1 MQGQAGD
8 FPGGQHAALEGL
20 WQQAAVVA
28 QEDWQFRQ
36 QFAELQLGIRQLQ
49 LRRHAQSRVVVRCAS
64 VGVAWQQ
71 PGAST
76 IRAAVELQA
85 ELADQLDA
93 EAQGALGIAGLRL

>member
-1 MQGQAGD
+1 MPPWKVCGSRRPSLRRRIGSSGSSSPSFSSVFD
-8 FPGGQHAALEGL
+8 S
-20 WQQAAVVA
+20 
-28 QEDWQFRQ
+28 
-36 QFAELQLGIRQLQ
+36 Q

-71 PGAST
+71 SGAGT

-93 EAQGALGIAGLRL
+93 EAQGALGIAGFCL